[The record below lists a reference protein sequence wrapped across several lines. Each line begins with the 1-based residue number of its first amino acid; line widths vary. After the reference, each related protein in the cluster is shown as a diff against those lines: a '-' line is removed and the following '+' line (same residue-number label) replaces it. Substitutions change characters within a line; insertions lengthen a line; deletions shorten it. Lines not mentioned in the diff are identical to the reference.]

1 MKKPILI
8 QTANNKVE
16 VIAEIADRTAS
27 LMKGLKFRHVLSQK
41 EGMLFVF
48 PNEGFHAMHM
58 KDTLIPLDLIFI
70 DSDREIVDIKHG
82 EKKSPDLIRPER
94 LCRYVLEVNK
104 DFCRHKN
111 IKIGDKVRI

>member
-1 MKKPILI
+1 MQPGKCTITL
-8 QTANNKVE
+8 TGDLLVNA
-16 VIAEIADRTAS
+16 
-27 LMKGLKFRHVLSQK
+27 
-41 EGMLFVF
+41 VF
-48 PNEGFHAMHM
+48 
-58 KDTLIPLDLIFI
+58 TLIPLDLIFI